1 MWGMVGYQ
9 EMKGAMKS
17 KYPWVFGK
25 TKIIK
30 SCECKSISITKVS
43 IILWGLIQII
53 FVKKIVLCVFFFFQ
67 KDFFVLCTIKNHKNK
82 IIVYSFHA

>member
-9 EMKGAMKS
+9 GMKGAMKS

-30 SCECKSISITKVS
+30 SYECKSISITKVS

-53 FVKKIVLCVFFFFQ
+53 FIKKIVLCVFFFQ

-82 IIVYSFHA
+82 KIVYSFHA

>member
-30 SCECKSISITKVS
+30 SYECKSISITKVS

-53 FVKKIVLCVFFFFQ
+53 SLKKLFFVSFFFQ

>member
-30 SCECKSISITKVS
+30 SYECKSISITKVS

-53 FVKKIVLCVFFFFQ
+53 FIKKIVLCVFFFQ

-82 IIVYSFHA
+82 KIVYSFHA

>member
-1 MWGMVGYQ
+1 MWGMVGHQ

-30 SCECKSISITKVS
+30 SYECKSISITKVS
-43 IILWGLIQII
+43 IILGGLIQII
-53 FVKKIVLCVFFFFQ
+53 FIKKIVLWRVFFFS
-67 KDFFVLCTIKNHKNK
+67 KGFFCF
-82 IIVYSFHA
+82 VYN